1 MNRMKKIDYFAPT
14 EEELLEKEKLM
25 SLDKRIEYWVQK
37 KDILLFIKGRLDDT
51 EKYSLIAWKILEML
65 GVQEK
70 ARIISVS
77 DNPEPEVKL
86 SPKDGTV
93 IKGLKEKP
101 KPKNITENTELT
113 EKVKSYILDNFSNV
127 KDWPK
132 VPLLFIK
139 G

>member
-65 GVQEK
+65 GV
-70 ARIISVS
+70 
-77 DNPEPEVKL
+77 
-86 SPKDGTV
+86 
-93 IKGLKEKP
+93 
-101 KPKNITENTELT
+101 
-113 EKVKSYILDNFSNV
+113 
-127 KDWPK
+127 
-132 VPLLFIK
+132 
-139 G
+139 